1 MCKGVLLVAWL
12 GSTPFLWA
20 QHLARHSF
28 LTSVVYPAC
37 INLSIEESTTLAI
50 NNAKRYA
57 DKSAIKKSGK
67 RMIVANVVSCPKKP
81 LLTSGVNTM
90 PIVVTC
96 SKYIE

>member
-1 MCKGVLLVAWL
+1 MVTWL
-12 GSTPFLWA
+12 DSTPFLWA
-20 QHLARHSF
+20 QHFARHSF
-28 LTSVVYPAC
+28 LTSFVYPAC
-37 INLSIEESTTLAI
+37 ISLSIEESTILAI

-57 DKSAIKKSGK
+57 DRSAIKKSGK
-67 RMIVANVVSCPKKP
+67 RMIVASVVSCPKKP

>member
-1 MCKGVLLVAWL
+1 M
-12 GSTPFLWA
+12 
-20 QHLARHSF
+20 
-28 LTSVVYPAC
+28 
-37 INLSIEESTTLAI
+37 LAI
-50 NNAKRYA
+50 SNAKRYA

-67 RMIVANVVSCPKKP
+67 RMIAASVVSCPKKP

>member
-1 MCKGVLLVAWL
+1 MLLTNWL
-12 GSTPFLWA
+12 DSTPFLWA
-20 QHLARHSF
+20 QHLVRHSF
-28 LTSVVYPAC
+28 LTSAVYPAC
-37 INLSIEESTTLAI
+37 ISLSIEESTMLAI
-50 NNAKRYA
+50 SNAKRYA

-67 RMIVANVVSCPKKP
+67 RMIAASVVSCPKKP